1 MIYKKNF
8 NTNHIMIEEYQSP
21 YGVMRLGAI
30 GGRLCLCDWASE
42 SRDRKIDRRL
52 GKYLCGISEGDDAIV
67 IDEAWRQLDEYF
79 IGGRREFTVP
89 LRFAGSDF
97 QIKVWSK
104 LLEIPYGETLSYS
117 DIAGM
122 LGCRSAVRAVANV
135 CGANAMSIFVPCH
148 RVIGA
153 NGAITGYAGGVDVK
167 RALLRMEAGL

>member
-1 MIYKKNF
+1 MRYKDNF
-8 NTNHIMIEEYQSP
+8 NANRIIVEEYQSP

-30 GGRLCLCDWASE
+30 GGSLCLCDWASE

-52 GKYLCGISEGDDAIV
+52 GKYLCGISEGDDALV
-67 IDEAWRQLDEYF
+67 IDEARRQLDEYF
-79 IGGRREFTVP
+79 IGKRREFSVP

-97 QIKVWSK
+97 QIKVWSA
-104 LLEIPYGETLSYS
+104 LLEIPYGETLSYGEL
-117 DIAGM
+117 AARVG
-122 LGCRSAVRAVANV
+122 GRSAVRAIANA

-148 RVIGA
+148 RVIGS